1 MSAAPSPSA
10 TTSAAPVS
18 PSPAMRALDAVGLQ
32 NVSLLI
38 ALAVLVALIT
48 TQTDKFWLP
57 ANLLN
62 IGVSVSLVGLVAVV
76 QTVVIVSGGL
86 DISVGSIAGL
96 ASVVAALALQAS
108 DNQTWLGIMAAIVA
122 GVAAGVVNG
131 LIITVL
137 RVNPVIATLATLSAF
152 RGVALLVTNG
162 AAIGVLDP
170 AFNEIGSG
178 RPLGIP
184 FPIIVLVLVA
194 VVVHVLLR
202 YTIWGR
208 NVYAIGGNPIA
219 ARLSGV
225 NLNRYRM
232 SVYALSGI
240 GAAIAGI
247 VLTART
253 HSGQPQSGS
262 QGLELEAITA
272 ALLGGCA
279 LTGGKG
285 TIFGTMLAV
294 VLLGVLT
301 NGMILLGI
309 QSFYQLVAKGA
320 LLVLAVTIQQYRLS
334 RTGVQTGTAFT

>member
-1 MSAAPSPSA
+1 
-10 TTSAAPVS
+10 
-18 PSPAMRALDAVGLQ
+18 
-32 NVSLLI
+32 
-38 ALAVLVALIT
+38 VL
-48 TQTDKFWLP
+48 
-57 ANLLN
+57 
-62 IGVSVSLVGLVAVV
+62 
-76 QTVVIVSGGL
+76 VSGGL

-96 ASVVAALALQAS
+96 ASVSAALALQATG
-108 DNQTWLGIMAAIVA
+108 NQTAAGILAAVVA
-122 GVAAGVVNG
+122 GIACGVVNG

-152 RGVALLVTNG
+152 RGVALLLTNG
-162 AAIGVLDP
+162 SAIGVLDEQ
-170 AFNEIGSG
+170 FNEIGSG

-184 FPIIVLVLVA
+184 FPIIVLA
-194 VVVHVLLR
+194 VFAILVHVLLR

-208 NVYAIGGNPIA
+208 NIYAIGGNPIA

-225 NLNRYRM
+225 DLNRYRLA
-232 SVYALSGI
+232 VYMLSGV
-240 GAAIAGI
+240 GAGIAGI

-262 QGLELEAITA
+262 QGLELEAVTA

-279 LTGGKG
+279 LNGGKG

-294 VLLGVLT
+294 VLLGTLT

>member
-1 MSAAPSPSA
+1 MTATTTAATPSVASPSIF
-10 TTSAAPVS
+10 
-18 PSPAMRALDAVGLQ
+18 RRILDIVGLQ

-38 ALAVLVALIT
+38 ALAVLVGLIS

-62 IGVSVSLVGLVAVV
+62 IGVAVSLVGLVAVV

-86 DISVGSIAGL
+86 DISVGSIAGF
-96 ASVVAALALQAS
+96 ASVSAALALQGTG
-108 DNQTWLGIMAAIVA
+108 NNTLLGILAALGA
-122 GVAAGVVNG
+122 GILCGVING

-162 AAIGVLDP
+162 SAVGVLDER
-170 AFNEIGSG
+170 FNEIGSG

-184 FPIIVLVLVA
+184 IPIIILFGFALLI
-194 VVVHVLLR
+194 HILLR
-202 YTIWGR
+202 YTVWGR
-208 NVYAIGGNPIA
+208 NIYAMGGNPIA

-232 SVYALSGI
+232 GVYVLSGI
-240 GAAIAGI
+240 GAAVAGI

-294 VLLGVLT
+294 ILLGVLT

-334 RTGVQTGTAFT
+334 RTGVQTGTAFS